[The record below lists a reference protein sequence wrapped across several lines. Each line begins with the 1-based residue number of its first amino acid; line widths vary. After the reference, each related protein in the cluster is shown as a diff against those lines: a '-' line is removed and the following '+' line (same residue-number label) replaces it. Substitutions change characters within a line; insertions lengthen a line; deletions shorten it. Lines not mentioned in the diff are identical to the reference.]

1 MRRAGGGREER
12 ERERKMGYKQELW
25 AVGSRSVHL
34 SQSWLMMEAV
44 NIHLLPAHY
53 NFILKPGAL
62 ELS

>member
-1 MRRAGGGREER
+1 MRRAGGVRE

>member
-1 MRRAGGGREER
+1 MRWAGGVREER

>member
-1 MRRAGGGREER
+1 MRRGAGER
-12 ERERKMGYKQELW
+12 EMGYEQELW